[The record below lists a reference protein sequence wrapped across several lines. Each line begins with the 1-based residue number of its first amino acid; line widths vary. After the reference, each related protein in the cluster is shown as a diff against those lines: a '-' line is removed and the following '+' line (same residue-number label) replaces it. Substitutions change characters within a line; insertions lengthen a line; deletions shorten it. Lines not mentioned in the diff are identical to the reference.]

1 MTLKLKLI
9 PIQTFDVRVW
19 ATAVA
24 ARLLIYCLQ
33 KQPYPTLGRTQPHII
48 SSGPTVGVQSKSL
61 LRDLHDYLKHMTVQ
75 KISLIGKKLILRD
88 WQEND
93 LPIYQHWL
101 HPQHR
106 WYQFDGPYYGKPSA
120 ENVPNIVAKLK
131 KSLPD
136 DRQKNPRTRLVIAT
150 QETNQFIG
158 LVSWY
163 WQGKE
168 TNWISVGIVIHDE
181 SLWGQ
186 GLGYEALGMWCDYL
200 FQAMPTIVRLD
211 LRTWSGN
218 YGMMHLAEKVGFQ
231 EEARFRMA
239 RIVNGEYFDGMGY
252 GILREEWNQLYPD
265 GF

>member
-1 MTLKLKLI
+1 MTQTVKLTGRKL
-9 PIQTFDVRVW
+9 V
-19 ATAVA
+19 
-24 ARLLIYCLQ
+24 
-33 KQPYPTLGRTQPHII
+33 
-48 SSGPTVGVQSKSL
+48 
-61 LRDLHDYLKHMTVQ
+61 
-75 KISLIGKKLILRD
+75 LRD
-88 WQEND
+88 WQAAD

-106 WYQFDGPYYGKPSA
+106 WHQFDGPYYGKPSA
-120 ENVPNIVAKLK
+120 ENIPNIITKLQQNLGEEMEK
-131 KSLPD
+131 T
-136 DRQKNPRTRLVIAT
+136 PRPRLVIAHRESVT
-150 QETNQFIG
+150 FIG

-168 TNWISVGIVIHDE
+168 TNWISVGIGIYDD

-200 FQAMPTIVRLD
+200 FQTMPEIVRLD

-252 GILREEWNQLYPD
+252 GILREEWNQRYPN
-265 GF
+265 GFLASIL